1 MGKDVLI
8 MGRTRMNGL
17 NLQGSRFR
25 LGMRKTFLTIVAD
38 GLWNSLSRAVM
49 GSPSLEVYKPKLG
62 SYLLGR
68 LEYPAL
74 NSGLD

>member
-8 MGRTRMNGL
+8 TGRTRMNGL
-17 NLQGSRFR
+17 NLQESRFR
-25 LGMRKTFLTIVAD
+25 LGMRKTFIAAD
-38 GLWNSLSRAVM
+38 GLWNSLSHAVM